1 MTGSDVSAPSA
12 TGSYFWPLFVWGG
25 RIVGLVFVT
34 IVGLIYYH
42 QDKLLYIPNPP
53 GFPKTPEENPP
64 GFTSPEEWTTEGKLV
79 RRKGST
85 SQFQDKIQTEDSFI
99 KTEDGVSIHT
109 WLLIHEDTE
118 IKHHPVLIYFHG
130 NAGNMGFRLKNAV
143 DMFSKVKINIL
154 MMDYRGYGKSEGT
167 PTEKGLQNDA
177 DAVLKHVTNHPR
189 LKDCPVI
196 VFGRSLGG
204 AVSFYLADKYPK
216 LVHGI
221 IVENTFLSIS
231 AMVDILMPYVKPLK
245 NLLLKIN
252 WRSEEIIANL
262 AQPMYFISGDAD
274 TLVPPSHM
282 KKLYELALKSVH
294 REFFSV
300 LGGGHNDSWEIA
312 GAEYYIRMRQFVDQ
326 YIRKE
331 ATSDIVE
338 KDDSIVNDRKETQEP
353 ITVAPIE
360 VIQPLTDE
368 EGDGDYFIVENSE
381 GTTRPGIP
389 TMNQNFA
396 VN

>member
-154 MMDYRGYGKSEGT
+154 MMDYRGYGK
-167 PTEKGLQNDA
+167 L
-177 DAVLKHVTNHPR
+177 
-189 LKDCPVI
+189 
-196 VFGRSLGG
+196 
-204 AVSFYLADKYPK
+204 SF
-216 LVHGI
+216 I
-221 IVENTFLSIS
+221 F
-231 AMVDILMPYVKPLK
+231 
-245 NLLLKIN
+245 
-252 WRSEEIIANL
+252 
-262 AQPMYFISGDAD
+262 
-274 TLVPPSHM
+274 
-282 KKLYELALKSVH
+282 
-294 REFFSV
+294 
-300 LGGGHNDSWEIA
+300 
-312 GAEYYIRMRQFVDQ
+312 
-326 YIRKE
+326 
-331 ATSDIVE
+331 
-338 KDDSIVNDRKETQEP
+338 DDLICYR
-353 ITVAPIE
+353 I
-360 VIQPLTDE
+360 
-368 EGDGDYFIVENSE
+368 
-381 GTTRPGIP
+381 
-389 TMNQNFA
+389 
-396 VN
+396 